1 MLCQGL
7 SPQIASSLFVRRS
20 GWLHSVCFPCFFAEI
35 ICRIS
40 LIPVSPTASWR
51 RALGTR
57 DNERLRR
64 AYGRREATASRPSSC
79 LSASPRSKEMTP
91 EDCRYTSEISN
102 FCYFFFFYL
111 SASFSFSHLWIFV
124 GEENQFTNRS
134 LAKGAIKTAH
144 SAEARAAV
152 SKLLILLSNC
162 MLLGMQVLIFS
173 YLLTLP
179 SGKPT

>member
-102 FCYFFFFYL
+102 FCYFFFFIFL
-111 SASFSFSHLWIFV
+111 LHLVSHTCGSLWVRKISSQTEAWPKELLKQLIPQKLELLLANFSFCLVIACCLVCKCSFSA
-124 GEENQFTNRS
+124 T
-134 LAKGAIKTAH
+134 
-144 SAEARAAV
+144 
-152 SKLLILLSNC
+152 C
-162 MLLGMQVLIFS
+162 
-173 YLLTLP
+173 
-179 SGKPT
+179 